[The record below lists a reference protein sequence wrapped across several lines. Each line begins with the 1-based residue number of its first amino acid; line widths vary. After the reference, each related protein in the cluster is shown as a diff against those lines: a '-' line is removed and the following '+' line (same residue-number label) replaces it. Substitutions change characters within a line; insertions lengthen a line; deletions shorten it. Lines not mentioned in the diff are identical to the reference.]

1 MTFSE
6 VRAPPSYLRTEIGTI
21 AYLDAGTKGL
31 VSENTLKKY
40 GKNFEG
46 RIDEACKKEPQ
57 KKLDIRLTYPDW
69 GSSAANSQGGIS
81 AGAGGYDRT
90 AE

>member
-6 VRAPPSYLRTEIGTI
+6 VCASSSYLRTGVGAI

-31 VSENTLKKY
+31 VSENNLKKY

-46 RIDEACKKEPQ
+46 RIDEACKKEPP
-57 KKLDIRLTYPDW
+57 KKFDVRLIYPDW
-69 GSSAANSQGGIS
+69 GSSAANAQGGIS
-81 AGAGGYDRT
+81 AGGGGYDRA